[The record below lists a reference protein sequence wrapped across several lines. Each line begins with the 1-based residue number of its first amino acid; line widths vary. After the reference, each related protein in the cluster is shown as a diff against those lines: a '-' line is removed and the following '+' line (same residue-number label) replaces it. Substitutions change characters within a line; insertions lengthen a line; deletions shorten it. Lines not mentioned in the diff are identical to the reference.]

1 MIRVSLKQ
9 LTNCGGGGGVGLLL
23 EGFCRLRFERVV
35 GWGLTLREL
44 GERFMVSCVEHI
56 RIEFQ

>member
-9 LTNCGGGGGVGLLL
+9 LTNCGGGVGLLL
-23 EGFCRLRFERVV
+23 EGFCRLRFERGV